1 MNQLEQ
7 NRIAEFFIHNQSIDV
22 TKKLESVLTEDL
34 KEKGKE
40 IPGSA
45 VHYIHN
51 IALFYALL
59 RINCL
64 FQAKSRSEAAS
75 REYLEHAEKLKPQ
88 FFDIVDSLKD
98 FEPTSK
104 KNENKNPTDE

>member
-22 TKKLESVLTEDL
+22 TKKLESVLAEDL
-34 KEKGKE
+34 KKRGKE
-40 IPGSA
+40 IPGST

-64 FQAKSRSEAAS
+64 FQVKNRSEAAS
-75 REYLEHAEKLKPQ
+75 REYIEHAETLKPQ

-98 FEPTSK
+98 FRPTGEK
-104 KNENKNPTDE
+104 DENENPTD

>member
-40 IPGSA
+40 VPGSA
-45 VHYIHN
+45 IHYIHN

-64 FQAKSRSEAAS
+64 FQAKTSSEAAT
-75 REYLEHAEKLKPQ
+75 RQYLEHAETLRPKFL
-88 FFDIVDSLKD
+88 DIVDSIKD
-98 FEPTSK
+98 FRPTSEK
-104 KNENKNPTDE
+104 DKNDNTTDE